1 MVITSTSNPTIRSV
15 RQLHARKGRRAAGR
29 TLVEGPNGLEAL
41 DRHGLAAELVICT
54 DGDDDAIAYAASIGV
69 EPTIVAEHVLA
80 AASDTDHPVGPVA
93 VIPIP
98 APRSIRPTNT
108 VVLVGVADP
117 GNVGSIIR
125 TAAALGWDVAV
136 AGTTADVWSPKAL
149 RSSAGATLGV
159 RPSRVDDLADALEA
173 VGLTSVALVVGDT
186 SPIASM
192 SVEGPIGL
200 LVGSEAHGLP
210 MEVVKQA
217 KHCVTIPM
225 HRGVESLNAAAAA
238 AIAMHVLG

>member
-1 MVITSTSNPTIRSV
+1 MITSSANPTIRSV

-41 DRHGLAAELVICT
+41 VRHRLAPELLICT
-54 DGDDDAIAYAASIGV
+54 GDDADAIAYAATVGI
-69 EPTIVAEHVLA
+69 EPTIVAPRVLA
-80 AASDTDHPVGPVA
+80 AAADTDHPTGPVA
-93 VIPIP
+93 VISIP
-98 APRSIRPTNT
+98 APQDLRPRNT
-108 VVLVGVADP
+108 VVLVDVADP

-149 RSSAGATLGV
+149 RSSAGATLGA
-159 RPSRVDDLADALEA
+159 RPGSVDDTTGALGA
-173 VGLTSVALVVGDT
+173 VGLTSVALVVGEA
-186 SPIASM
+186 SPIAAM
-192 SVEGPIGL
+192 GIEGPIGL

-210 MEVVKQA
+210 TDVA
-217 KHCVTIPM
+217 DAADHRATIAM
-225 HRGVESLNAAAAA
+225 RDDVESLNAAAAA